1 MKQNP
6 DVSEA
11 ASNNSHAVIVR
22 SFPCLMNVR
31 FWNESYYWNSIINHI
46 SPWMHLIPLFVR
58 RVMATLQSRPIS
70 KRFDDILA
78 CDRCLVTINHTY
90 THAHTHTHA
99 HTSWNVRAVTQYVR
113 IVVCLY
119 MRITSR
125 FVCTTPSNFIGTCAS
140 KLNSK
145 HTPLSV
151 YSYFVS
157 PLFCILN
164 IPRHACEFIMSYCVV
179 CLCYFQF
186 LLWTETTMHLRPC
199 TNTHTHTHTHTHMHA
214 PIQRMMF
221 LTYAS
226 FMSTITLTDNPFISK
241 GVWIFRTPSFQKG
254 VWIFLNERHTNTKVT
269 NMMLLCSLCCLMLR
283 TSRFSLLC
291 SPHLIAPRPS
301 FSSASFFL
309 QTCSLSS
316 FSSVFSSWC
325 SFFFFF
331 SSTPFHCELMMM
343 WMQGVLGLVCMIALI
358 RFFQAELATER
369 SSNKIKKE
377 INHNGPT
384 IQLLVWI

>member
-1 MKQNP
+1 MN
-6 DVSEA
+6 
-11 ASNNSHAVIVR
+11 ASDPSIREKGHGNITKSPHLQTFRRHPCVR
-22 SFPCLMNVR
+22 SLLGHNQ
-31 FWNESYYWNSIINHI
+31 SHI
-46 SPWMHLIPLFVR
+46 
-58 RVMATLQSRPIS
+58 
-70 KRFDDILA
+70 
-78 CDRCLVTINHTY
+78 HTR
-90 THAHTHTHA
+90 THTHTHA

-254 VWIFLNERHTNTKVT
+254 YEYFWMSVT
-269 NMMLLCSLCCLMLR
+269 RTRRLRIWCCCVR
-283 TSRFSLLC
+283 C
-291 SPHLIAPRPS
+291 A
-301 FSSASFFL
+301 
-309 QTCSLSS
+309 
-316 FSSVFSSWC
+316 V
-325 SFFFFF
+325 
-331 SSTPFHCELMMM
+331 
-343 WMQGVLGLVCMIALI
+343 
-358 RFFQAELATER
+358 
-369 SSNKIKKE
+369 
-377 INHNGPT
+377 
-384 IQLLVWI
+384 